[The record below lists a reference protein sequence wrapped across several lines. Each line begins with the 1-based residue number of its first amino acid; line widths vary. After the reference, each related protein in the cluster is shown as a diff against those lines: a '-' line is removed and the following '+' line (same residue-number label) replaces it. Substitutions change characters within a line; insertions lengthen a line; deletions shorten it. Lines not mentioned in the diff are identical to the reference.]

1 MLVDG
6 LLYSMQFEE
15 CVETSETAVAPL
27 SRTDFCCWKL
37 YKANGESIKVCVT
50 VLETK
55 HTQGRGYDMK
65 SIAQVLGYYCCNRK
79 ASNVPG
85 VCILLNEYDE
95 VITITVFLF
104 PYFEDGVYGAQ
115 SLVLPQIKTKD
126 TFVLDEKIV
135 ALILALCISDDQ
147 PLQFACPESIIDHT
161 SIVVYTDDELKASM
175 LADLKEELK
184 QNRKELEQKDKAIA
198 ALKKELEEISKA

>member
-15 CVETSETAVAPL
+15 CVETSETVVAPL
-27 SRTDFCCWKL
+27 SRTDYCCWKL

-95 VITITVFLF
+95 LPFSF
-104 PYFEDGVYGAQ
+104 
-115 SLVLPQIKTKD
+115 SL
-126 TFVLDEKIV
+126 
-135 ALILALCISDDQ
+135 
-147 PLQFACPESIIDHT
+147 
-161 SIVVYTDDELKASM
+161 
-175 LADLKEELK
+175 
-184 QNRKELEQKDKAIA
+184 
-198 ALKKELEEISKA
+198 ISKMVFMELNRWFFHRSKPKIHSSWMKKLLH